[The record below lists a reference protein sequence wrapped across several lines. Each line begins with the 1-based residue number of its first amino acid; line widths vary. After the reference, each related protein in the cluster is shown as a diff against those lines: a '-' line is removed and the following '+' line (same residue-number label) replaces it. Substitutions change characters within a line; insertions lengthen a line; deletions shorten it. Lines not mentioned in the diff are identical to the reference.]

1 MSINGLPVHAHGIP
15 GRKLSAYLYSRTG
28 NRSSTYSTVASLSNL
43 LALD

>member
-1 MSINGLPVHAHGIP
+1 MRMGYPAANF
-15 GRKLSAYLYSRTG
+15 RAYLYSRTG